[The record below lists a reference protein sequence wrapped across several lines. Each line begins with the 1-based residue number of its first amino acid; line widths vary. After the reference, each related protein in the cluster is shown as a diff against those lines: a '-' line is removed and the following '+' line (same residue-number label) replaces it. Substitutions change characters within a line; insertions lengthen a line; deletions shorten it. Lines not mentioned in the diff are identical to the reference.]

1 MASVRRN
8 SPGQLSKG
16 QRVIRLVDCS
26 TGEPFE
32 GERIGLEIEGGGRG
46 VKAFDYRWNSIFGE
60 MDWFENLWNDRG
72 SIMFDNV
79 CDNVCKAWKLGIEFL
94 NFIRD
99 SNGRVMHCVYSRKW
113 NVFLGENEMY
123 WNLVLK
129 KFESDSYH
137 IFFKYPTSRG
147 RIEQR
152 QSEHSLSGFRYFE
165 YTENLW

>member
-32 GERIGLEIEGGGRG
+32 GERIGLEIEGR
-46 VKAFDYRWNSIFGE
+46 VSKLLIIDETAFLERFEIDLRLICGTIVVRL
-60 MDWFENLWNDRG
+60 WFECSICVQSVKVWNWIFEFCKGFKWKSDALRV
-72 SIMFDNV
+72 FD
-79 CDNVCKAWKLGIEFL
+79 
-94 NFIRD
+94 
-99 SNGRVMHCVYSRKW
+99 
-113 NVFLGENEMY
+113 VFSGENEMY
-123 WNLVLK
+123 WTVRK